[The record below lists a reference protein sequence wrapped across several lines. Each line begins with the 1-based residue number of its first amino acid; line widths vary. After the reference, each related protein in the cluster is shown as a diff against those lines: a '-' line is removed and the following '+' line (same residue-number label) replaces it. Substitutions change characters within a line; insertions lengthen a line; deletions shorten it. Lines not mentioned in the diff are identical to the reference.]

1 MAANLRKF
9 VSTKSLVSL
18 RGILNDGGRVAGR
31 ELEAGFKLHYDRK
44 SAKVSLVARS
54 SALSLPSSTS
64 TQSLSKFIQKF
75 PLSVG
80 EDCIEAVSL
89 SPDSSLVY
97 FKLHSPSFISEVLT
111 TTQNR
116 SQSPTK
122 WSSNALFEEERKNI
136 VVEFSSPNIAKPFH
150 VGHLR
155 STILG
160 NFVANIQE
168 EVGHNVVRLNYL
180 GDWGT
185 QFGLLLAGLKMRG
198 ISMKEVRNSKDPV
211 AVLLEVYIEANRL
224 AAEDEEFAGEARQA
238 FAKLEEGHQ
247 QSLQDWKICREMSVE
262 SLEVA
267 YKRLGIKFDH
277 FDGESMYGGQASDQ
291 VVQSL
296 ERAGLLQEDEK
307 GRKVV
312 EGDNGSLVT
321 IVKSD
326 GSTLYITR
334 DLAAAMDRK
343 ERFQIDKMYYVV
355 DNDQQPHFKNIFHI
369 LGKLGHAWSQHCQHI
384 RFGKILGMSTRKG
397 SMVTV
402 EELLKEAKAV
412 MVESQLKSRN
422 TRVEG
427 VEGDATADILAVSA
441 LIALDLSKKRV
452 KDYKFSWERALASSS
467 KLQYSHARLFSLI
480 DVCSPLLTPL
490 DEGNIATETLTEPE
504 ALELAFQIARWEE
517 VLSLAATTLEPQHIV
532 TYLFSLAS
540 SSSKALG
547 ALQVKTN
554 IETEPELS
562 RARILLFACAK
573 KVLGEGMK
581 VLGIIPLDQV

>member
-1 MAANLRKF
+1 MAANLRKLA
-9 VSTKSLVSL
+9 STKSLMSL
-18 RGILNDGGRVAGR
+18 RGIIYDGGVVGR
-31 ELEAGFKLHYDRK
+31 ELEAGFRLHLDRK
-44 SAKVSLVARS
+44 SAKVSLVARTS
-54 SALSLPSSTS
+54 SLQLPSSTS
-64 TQSLSKFIQKF
+64 TQALSQFIQKF
-75 PLSVG
+75 PLAVG
-80 EDCIEAVSL
+80 EDGIEAVSL
-89 SPDSSLVY
+89 SPDSSMVN
-97 FKLHSPSFISEVLT
+97 FKLNSPSFISEVLT
-111 TTQNR
+111 TTQGR
-116 SQSPTK
+116 SQSPKK
-122 WSSNALFEEERKNI
+122 WRSNALFEEERRNI

-185 QFGLLLAGLKMRG
+185 QFGLLLAGLRRRG
-198 ISMKEVRNSKDPV
+198 LSMEEVRNSEDPV

-224 AAEDEEFAGEARQA
+224 AAEDEEFASEARQA

-267 YKRLGIKFDH
+267 YNRLGIKFDH
-277 FDGESMYGGQASDQ
+277 FDGESMYGGRASDK
-291 VVQSL
+291 VVESL
-296 ERAGLLQEDEK
+296 ESAGLLEDEK

-312 EGDNGSLVT
+312 EGGDGSLVT

-334 DLAAAMDRK
+334 DLAAAIDRR
-343 ERFQIDKMYYVV
+343 ERFQIDRMYYVV
-355 DNDQQPHFKNIFHI
+355 DNDQQSHFKNVFHI
-369 LGKLGHAWSQHCQHI
+369 LDKLGHSWSQQCQHI

-402 EELLKEAKAV
+402 EELLREAKAV

-427 VEGDATADILAVSA
+427 VEGDATADIMAVSA
-441 LIALDLSKKRV
+441 LITLDLSKKRV

-480 DVCSPLLTPL
+480 DACSPLLPSL
-490 DEGNIATETLTEPE
+490 DEGNIATEALTEPE

-517 VLSLAATTLEPQHIV
+517 VLSLGATTLEPQHIV
-532 TYLFSLAS
+532 TFLFNLAS
-540 SSSKALG
+540 STSKALG
-547 ALQVKTN
+547 ALQVKT
-554 IETEPELS
+554 IVETSPDVA
-562 RARILLFACAK
+562 RARLLLFACAK

-581 VLGIIPLDQV
+581 VLGLIPLDQV